1 MALPTSGRTPLATL
15 ATGRGDCED
24 YAIAKYAILRAAGVP
39 AQDLRLLLVRD
50 RAVSQDHAVLA
61 VRDNG
66 QWLILDNRHAALAET
81 AMLPHFAP
89 LFALDHNGVSLFA
102 SPYAARPAPDVQPA
116 GLVPPAAMAKQGEP
130 HGDAAAESRKASLSA
145 ATL

>member
-1 MALPTSGRTPLATL
+1 MAPLATL
-15 ATGRGDCED
+15 AAGRGDCED

-39 AQDLRLLLVRD
+39 AEDLRLLLVRD

-89 LFALDHNGVSLFA
+89 LFVLDHTGVSLFA
-102 SPYAARPAPDVQPA
+102 SPYAARPEPDVQPA
-116 GLVPPAAMAKQGEP
+116 GLAPPAAMAKQGEP